1 MIPNPYRCYFLI
13 GLVQDELPDESNW
26 VFNQRA
32 LQRYGGHQDE
42 VISVLRQCSPQTVHN
57 FSRKHALGQNTPIT
71 VLMQPDYLEHKEQ
84 LFFSFCKHR
93 IQYLAARVPFEITSM
108 FSDQN
113 CTTRN
118 SINSLIIST
127 LRSFFVRKRQCCLVN
142 V

>member
-84 LFFSFCKHR
+84 LFFSFVNIEFNTLQREYHLKSQVCFQIKIARHE
-93 IQYLAARVPFEITSM
+93 IQLTV
-108 FSDQN
+108 
-113 CTTRN
+113 
-118 SINSLIIST
+118 
-127 LRSFFVRKRQCCLVN
+127 
-142 V
+142 